1 MPGGGGWGEGRTAWE
16 GYAGGAT
23 IGFMTT
29 VGYSGKP
36 LAVKLGI
43 KAGYAVLVDG
53 APEGFVIEGLPEGV
67 RPHSRV
73 GSTQYD
79 VVLVFCADRARLGK
93 RLGVL
98 LPRTTTAG
106 MIWVA
111 WPKRASGV
119 PTDLD
124 ENGVRELALPLGVV
138 DVKVCA
144 IDATWSGLKLVRRL
158 ANR

>member
-1 MPGGGGWGEGRTAWE
+1 M
-16 GYAGGAT
+16 
-23 IGFMTT
+23 T

-36 LAVKLGI
+36 LAAKLGI
-43 KAGYAVLVDG
+43 KPEHAVLLDN
-53 APEGFVIEGLPEGV
+53 APAGFTIEGLPDGV
-67 RPHSRV
+67 QLSKKAGKAAAR
-73 GSTQYD
+73 YD
-79 VVLVFCADRARLGK
+79 VVLAFCPDRARLAA
-93 RLGVL
+93 RLPVL
-98 LPRTTTAG
+98 LEKTVTAG

-119 PTDLD
+119 ATDLD

-144 IDATWSGLKLVRRL
+144 IDATWSGLKLVRRV

>member
-1 MPGGGGWGEGRTAWE
+1 M
-16 GYAGGAT
+16 T
-23 IGFMTT
+23 I
-29 VGYSGKP
+29 GYSGKP
-36 LAVKLGI
+36 LAAKLGI
-43 KAGYAVLVDG
+43 KSGHTVVLDN
-53 APEGFVIEGLPEGV
+53 APPGFAIEGLPEAV
-67 RPHSRV
+67 EPITRPGRA
-73 GSTQYD
+73 QYD
-79 VVLVFCADRARLGK
+79 VILAFCPDRARLAA
-93 RLGVL
+93 RLPVL

>member
-1 MPGGGGWGEGRTAWE
+1 M
-16 GYAGGAT
+16 
-23 IGFMTT
+23 T

-36 LAVKLGI
+36 LAAKLGI
-43 KAGYAVLVDG
+43 KSEHAVALDN
-53 APEGFVIEGLPEGV
+53 APDSFVIEGLPPGV
-67 RPHSRV
+67 RPTMRP
-73 GSTQYD
+73 GRTEYD
-79 VVLVFCADRARLGK
+79 VILAFCPDRARLAR
-93 RLGVL
+93 RLPAL
-98 LPRTTTAG
+98 LERTTTAG

-111 WPKRASGV
+111 WPKRSSGV

-144 IDATWSGLKLVRRL
+144 VDETWSGLKLVRRL

>member
-1 MPGGGGWGEGRTAWE
+1 
-16 GYAGGAT
+16 
-23 IGFMTT
+23 MTQ
-29 VGYSGKP
+29 GYSGKP
-36 LAVKLGI
+36 LAAKLGI
-43 KAGYAVLVDG
+43 KSGHTVVLDN
-53 APEGFVIEGLPEGV
+53 APPGFAIDGLPAGAATIS
-67 RPHSRV
+67 RPGRA
-73 GSTQYD
+73 QYD
-79 VVLVFCADRARLGK
+79 VILAFCPDRARLAT
-93 RLGVL
+93 RLPVL
-98 LPRTTTAG
+98 LPRTTPAG

>member
-1 MPGGGGWGEGRTAWE
+1 VVRMWG
-16 GYAGGAT
+16 
-23 IGFMTT
+23 MTT

-36 LAVKLGI
+36 LGAKLGI
-43 KAGYAVLVDG
+43 KPGYAVLLDG
-53 APEGFVIEGLPEGV
+53 APEGFVIDGLPDEVVPARRLG
-67 RPHSRV
+67 R
-73 GSTQYD
+73 GSTPYD
-79 VVLVFCADRARLGK
+79 VIMLFCADRARLVK